1 MNGGGYGW
9 ERARA
14 RPGRSLALKT
24 ILWWRTRNGGR
35 DDDSSTL
42 EARAVDPSEAA
53 VKCEDV
59 AIVGKRWRLN
69 QPLKAQNTM
78 SPPSPLLRNAPA
90 NFMTSIAM
98 NDDNSSIAFID
109 DEPTTSSY
117 NYLTPPPINRN
128 IGAAPVTEV

>member
-14 RPGRSLALKT
+14 RPRRSLALKT
-24 ILWWRTRNGGR
+24 ILWWRSRNGGR
-35 DDDSSTL
+35 DDDASTL
-42 EARAVDPSEAA
+42 EATADPSAAA

-69 QPLKAQNTM
+69 QPLTM
-78 SPPSPLLRNAPA
+78 SPPATDLRNPA

-117 NYLTPPPINRN
+117 NYLTPPPLSRN
-128 IGAAPVTEV
+128 PGGAPVTEV